1 MIVQGKYLISA
12 STQDVWNQ
20 LMDPEVLGR
29 ITPGVS
35 DLSHLVDDKYKAI
48 SNVKIGPVNGTFEG
62 LLEIKNKV
70 ENTAATIVID
80 QKSKIGN
87 VAAEISME
95 LISVENTTEIDYKG
109 EAKLTGKLAMMGQR
123 IIGGVISSLSKQF
136 FKSLSTEIENLNINP
151 NTYAN

>member
-1 MIVQGKYLISA
+1 MIIQGKYPIVA

-29 ITPGVS
+29 ITPGIS
-35 DLSHLVDDKYKAI
+35 NLSHIEGDKYKAI
-48 SNVKIGPVNGTFEG
+48 SNIRIGPVNGIFEG
-62 LLEIKNKV
+62 QLEIKDKV
-70 ENTAATIVID
+70 ENTKATIVID

-87 VAAEISME
+87 VSAEIKMQ
-95 LISVENTTEIDYKG
+95 LNSVEKTTEIDYQG

-123 IIGGVISSLSKQF
+123 IIGGVIGSLTKQF
-136 FKSLSTEIENLNINP
+136 FKSLSNEIENLNVKP